1 MTIAPSVETAPAT
14 IVAPGQLPELRV
26 LSLGAGVQ
34 STALLILSAAGLL
47 PKLDCAI
54 FADTGW
60 EPAAVYAH
68 LDRLEREVAQPAGIP
83 IHRVSLGNIRRDALD
98 PNHRFASMPLY
109 VKNQE
114 GREGRTRRQCTHE
127 YKLKPI
133 LRQVRTLLGARPKA
147 SGVPGPVP
155 GGRWAEQWIGISTD
169 EAHRALSIKAL
180 GYSQPRF
187 PLLEPSIADGLS
199 RAHCELINERAGFR
213 DVPKSACI
221 GCPYHSNRQ
230 WRIMRDQQPEEFA
243 DAVAFDR
250 AIRAGSARANALGKA
265 LRGEMYLHRSL
276 LPLDQAPIDRVTR
289 KELQERQMDLV
300 AELGLAEYAGGLD
313 DQEEFSCGPFS
324 CVTGSP
330 VGGDYDLDDDEDE
343 VA

>member
-1 MTIAPSVETAPAT
+1 MTTTAGVDTLPT
-14 IVAPGQLPELRV
+14 RPTHEGQLPDLRV

-34 STALLILSAAGLL
+34 STALLILSAAGML
-47 PKLDCAI
+47 PKLDVAI

-60 EPAAVYAH
+60 EPAGVYAH
-68 LDRLEREVAQPAGIP
+68 LDRLEREVAHPAGIP
-83 IHRVSLGNIRRDALD
+83 IRRVSLGNIRRDALD

-133 LRQVRTLLGARPKA
+133 LREVRTLLGARPKA

-155 GGRWAEQWIGISTD
+155 GGRWVEQWIGISTD

-187 PLLEPSIADGLS
+187 PLLEPSIAEGLS
-199 RAHCELINERAGFR
+199 RSHCELINERAGFP

-230 WRIMRDQQPEEFA
+230 WRQMREERPDEFA
-243 DAVAFDR
+243 DAVDFDR

-276 LPLDQAPIDRVTR
+276 LPLDQAPIDRITR
-289 KELQERQMDLV
+289 QELRDRQTDLI
-300 AELGLAEYAGGLD
+300 AELSLAEYAGGLD
-313 DQEEFSCGPFS
+313 EQEEFSCGPFA
-324 CVTGSP
+324 CITGEP
-330 VGGDYDLDDDEDE
+330 VGADYDLDDDDEE